1 MIPVPADKGQRKAAS
16 QLQVNHA
23 RAEREGGIY
32 LSLWPCDVCGYIWEG
47 AIRGYAVLMGCRWPS
62 LSLSLPPSLYSITH
76 PHNPHA
82 PLLGFAIARHGT
94 RQPVYSRRTAA
105 PSTPGAAL
113 DPSEGRT
120 DRQEERRKRG
130 EGGRKEREEGA
141 VRCGLGSS
149 QTLLTTNS
157 ESSLLPQPPRVRE
170 FCRHFLSLSASPL
183 SASSFMYF
191 CSADILNFGYLK
203 RGLGE
208 QQGEGERG
216 ALT

>member
-1 MIPVPADKGQRKAAS
+1 M
-16 QLQVNHA
+16 
-23 RAEREGGIY
+23 
-32 LSLWPCDVCGYIWEG
+32 
-47 AIRGYAVLMGCRWPS
+47 
-62 LSLSLPPSLYSITH
+62 
-76 PHNPHA
+76 
-82 PLLGFAIARHGT
+82 
-94 RQPVYSRRTAA
+94 
-105 PSTPGAAL
+105 
-113 DPSEGRT
+113 
-120 DRQEERRKRG
+120 
-130 EGGRKEREEGA
+130 
-141 VRCGLGSS
+141 RCGLGSS

-157 ESSLLPQPPRVRE
+157 ESSLLPQPPRVRGSREE